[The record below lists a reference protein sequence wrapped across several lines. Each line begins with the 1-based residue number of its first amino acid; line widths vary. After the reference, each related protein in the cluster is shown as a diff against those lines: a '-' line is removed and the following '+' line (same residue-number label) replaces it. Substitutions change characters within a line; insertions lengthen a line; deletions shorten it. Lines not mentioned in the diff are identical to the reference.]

1 VISPLFRVP
10 NESALAEKPLRL
22 MLAVNAAVLIGVF
35 FYKISRE
42 PYVSYIHLL
51 VDYHFG
57 FTKRALIG
65 AQACPSPGQV
75 ASIASLENAW
85 ALQIFDR
92 LIRT

>member
-42 PYVSYIHLL
+42 PYVSYI
-51 VDYHFG
+51 FISWS
-57 FTKRALIG
+57 TIISAL
-65 AQACPSPGQV
+65 PS
-75 ASIASLENAW
+75 A
-85 ALQIFDR
+85 R
-92 LIRT
+92 